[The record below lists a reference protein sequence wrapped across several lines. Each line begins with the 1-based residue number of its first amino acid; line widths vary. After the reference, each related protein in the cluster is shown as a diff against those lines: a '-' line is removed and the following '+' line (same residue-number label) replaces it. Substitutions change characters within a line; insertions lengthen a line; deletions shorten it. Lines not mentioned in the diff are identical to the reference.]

1 MKNVYTVFL
10 AICGSLLTL
19 GPQNSCAQCLCSGG
33 VTPNMIIY
41 QDTLLS
47 TDAASSTISFPKF
60 NPSIG
65 TLNCVSFIDTIS
77 GVTTTNA
84 WNLASSAEDYSFLLI
99 VDNSITGPGISVDET
114 FTKIYGPDSLQA
126 KGNPGDSITYG
137 PDSLFRNNRDSNN
150 TATTAPYL
158 GSSGNVS
165 YTYTLGGGLNSIGGG
180 GLNYGDQIV
189 TNYWGN
195 FKLIYYWC
203 NASIL
208 ATEISDF
215 TAARS
220 GESVL
225 VSWQAPN
232 EIQGIRYDIEY
243 STDGSHFM
251 VSGTELSDSTSSGQQ
266 AFYQYNFAIS
276 SGQLGQLYFRL
287 KRTAADGKTVIY
299 SAVKTV
305 NLSNSPG
312 MASLHT
318 YPNPVVSYAVVEF
331 DQILNGNF
339 ELDLISTTGQ
349 IIQHEPVTL
358 SGSNQIRMNLN
369 SKPASGIYY
378 LHVLDKE
385 NNLQYITKLVIE

>member
-1 MKNVYTVFL
+1 MV
-10 AICGSLLTL
+10 
-19 GPQNSCAQCLCSGG
+19 
-33 VTPNMIIY
+33 IY
-41 QDTLLS
+41 EDTLLN
-47 TDAASSTISFPKF
+47 TNAPSSTISFPKF

-65 TLNCVSFIDTIS
+65 TLSCISFLDTIS

-84 WNLASSAEDYSFLLI
+84 WNLASTAESYSFLLI
-99 VDNSITGPGISVDET
+99 VDNSITGPGISVDQT

-126 KGNPGDSITYG
+126 NGSPGDSITYG
-137 PDSLFRNNRDSNN
+137 PDSLFKNIPDSTN
-150 TATTAPYL
+150 TANSAPYL
-158 GSSGNVS
+158 GSTGTVS

-180 GLNYGDQIV
+180 GLNYGDQII

-203 NASIL
+203 NASVL

-215 TAARS
+215 TAARNS
-220 GESVL
+220 GSVL

-232 EIQGIRYDIEY
+232 EEPGIRYDIEY
-243 STDGSHFM
+243 STDGSHFL
-251 VSGTELSDSTSSGQQ
+251 VSGTEFSDSTAGGQP
-266 AFYQYNFAIS
+266 AFYQYNFPIPSA
-276 SGQLGQLYFRL
+276 QLGKIYFRL

-299 SAVKTV
+299 SEVKSV

-331 DQILNGNF
+331 DQVMNGNF
-339 ELDLISTTGQ
+339 ELDLVSTTGQ
-349 IIQHEPVTL
+349 IIQHEPVTI

-378 LHVLDKE
+378 LHVLDKG
-385 NNLQYITKLVIE
+385 NNLQYITKIIIE